1 MSKDDIMGGEFD
13 WYDLRKESFTHDKPV
28 EVYLC
33 YRCCFMIVLKRLEF
47 SL

>member
-13 WYDLRKESFTHDKPV
+13 WYDLGKEGFTHDKPL

-33 YRCCFMIVLKRLEF
+33 FRCCLNDCLEA
-47 SL
+47 S